1 MECPRLNAAP
11 VVSRAPFS
19 RVASCSG
26 FDNEL
31 GDLIVAAG
39 DQVVSP
45 TGKSF
50 VVLKHLGRG
59 TFGQV
64 LKVQS
69 SGNRV
74 YAVKVIRNRPA
85 FLKQAEMEVEVLQRL
100 RIPRTA
106 KGALADTAKQLA
118 ADPRALVV
126 QMHDHFVYKNHLCL
140 VFEELGVNLLQ
151 LLQQNHCRGLSIS
164 LIRYFTKQLLKAKS
178 MVPTCA
184 APRLL
189 APTVP
194 SPNARLLVVSA
205 GVAAAVRHAN
215 RALRYQAGEYIAA
228 EPPLSRNQI
237 D

>member
-1 MECPRLNAAP
+1 MRPVCMLHTLRRSHSPAMAP
-11 VVSRAPFS
+11 
-19 RVASCSG
+19 CSG

-31 GDLIVAAG
+31 GDLIVASG

-45 TGKSF
+45 TGRSF
-50 VVLKHLGRG
+50 EVLKHLGRG

-85 FLKQAEMEVEVLQRL
+85 FLKQAEMEVEMLQRL
-100 RIPRTA
+100 RVPRTA
-106 KGALADTAKQLA
+106 KEVHSNGAKEHA

-126 QMHDHFVYKNHLCL
+126 QMYDHFVYKNHLCL

-164 LIRYFTKQLLKAKS
+164 LIRYFTKQLLKAGS
-178 MVPTCA
+178 MA
-184 APRLL
+184 APPFLCSHC
-189 APTVP
+189 AFSS
-194 SPNARLLVVSA
+194 SPL
-205 GVAAAVRHAN
+205 
-215 RALRYQAGEYIAA
+215 
-228 EPPLSRNQI
+228 
-237 D
+237 

>member
-1 MECPRLNAAP
+1 VRVPNVSVLLVSLHTLRRLTSP
-11 VVSRAPFS
+11 G
-19 RVASCSG
+19 VASCSG

-50 VVLKHLGRG
+50 EVLKHLGRG

-85 FLKQAEMEVEVLQRL
+85 FLKQAEMEVEMLQRL
-100 RIPRTA
+100 RVPWTA
-106 KGALADTAKQLA
+106 KEVHSDAAKEHA

-126 QMHDHFVYKNHLCL
+126 QMYDHFVYKNHLCL

-164 LIRYFTKQLLKAKS
+164 LIRYFTKQLLKA
-178 MVPTCA
+178 
-184 APRLL
+184 
-189 APTVP
+189 
-194 SPNARLLVVSA
+194 
-205 GVAAAVRHAN
+205 
-215 RALRYQAGEYIAA
+215 
-228 EPPLSRNQI
+228 
-237 D
+237 

>member
-1 MECPRLNAAP
+1 M
-11 VVSRAPFS
+11 
-19 RVASCSG
+19 ASCSG

-50 VVLKHLGRG
+50 EVLKHLGRG

-74 YAVKVIRNRPA
+74 CAVKVIRNRPA
-85 FLKQAEMEVEVLQRL
+85 FLKQAEIEVELLQRL

-106 KGALADTAKQLA
+106 KGDHSDAAK
-118 ADPRALVV
+118 DPRALVV
-126 QMHDHFVYKNHLCL
+126 QMYDHFVYKNHLCL

-164 LIRYFTKQLLKAKS
+164 LIRYFTKQLLKAGS
-178 MVPTCA
+178 MAPPPT
-184 APRLL
+184 L
-189 APTVP
+189 APTP
-194 SPNARLLVVSA
+194 
-205 GVAAAVRHAN
+205 RH
-215 RALRYQAGEYIAA
+215 R
-228 EPPLSRNQI
+228 
-237 D
+237 

>member
-1 MECPRLNAAP
+1 M
-11 VVSRAPFS
+11 
-19 RVASCSG
+19 ASCSG

-45 TGKSF
+45 TGRSF
-50 VVLKHLGRG
+50 EVLKHLGRG

-69 SGNRV
+69 SGNRG

-85 FLKQAEMEVEVLQRL
+85 FLKQAEIEVELLQRL

-106 KGALADTAKQLA
+106 KGFDSDPAREYT
-118 ADPRALVV
+118 DPRALVV
-126 QMHDHFVYKNHLCL
+126 QMYDHFVYKNHLCL

-164 LIRYFTKQLLKAKS
+164 LTRYFTKQLLKVGS
-178 MVPTCA
+178 WI
-184 APRLL
+184 
-189 APTVP
+189 
-194 SPNARLLVVSA
+194 
-205 GVAAAVRHAN
+205 H
-215 RALRYQAGEYIAA
+215 
-228 EPPLSRNQI
+228 PPLLPPPLVTADSSR
-237 D
+237 

>member
-1 MECPRLNAAP
+1 MAP
-11 VVSRAPFS
+11 
-19 RVASCSG
+19 CSG

-31 GDLIVAAG
+31 GDLIVASG

-45 TGKSF
+45 TGRSF
-50 VVLKHLGRG
+50 EVLKHLGRG

-85 FLKQAEMEVEVLQRL
+85 FLKQAEMEVEMLQRL
-100 RIPRTA
+100 RVPRTA
-106 KGALADTAKQLA
+106 KDVHSDAAKEHA

-164 LIRYFTKQLLKAKS
+164 LIRYFTKQLLKAGS
-178 MVPTCA
+178 MA
-184 APRLL
+184 APPFLCSHC
-189 APTVP
+189 AFSS
-194 SPNARLLVVSA
+194 SPL
-205 GVAAAVRHAN
+205 
-215 RALRYQAGEYIAA
+215 
-228 EPPLSRNQI
+228 
-237 D
+237 

>member
-1 MECPRLNAAP
+1 M
-11 VVSRAPFS
+11 
-19 RVASCSG
+19 ASCSG

-50 VVLKHLGRG
+50 EVLKHLGRG

-74 YAVKVIRNRPA
+74 CAVKVIRNRPA
-85 FLKQAEMEVEVLQRL
+85 FLKQAEIEVELLQRL
-100 RIPRTA
+100 RIPRSA
-106 KGALADTAKQLA
+106 KDAHSDPAKEYT
-118 ADPRALVV
+118 DPRALVV
-126 QMHDHFVYKNHLCL
+126 QMYDHFVYKNHLCL

-164 LIRYFTKQLLKAKS
+164 LIRYFTKQLLKAGS
-178 MVPTCA
+178 MAPPTA
-184 APRLL
+184 L
-189 APTVP
+189 APTAP
-194 SPNARLLVVSA
+194 CHR
-205 GVAAAVRHAN
+205 
-215 RALRYQAGEYIAA
+215 
-228 EPPLSRNQI
+228 
-237 D
+237 

>member
-1 MECPRLNAAP
+1 M
-11 VVSRAPFS
+11 
-19 RVASCSG
+19 ASCSG

-50 VVLKHLGRG
+50 EVLKHLGRG

-74 YAVKVIRNRPA
+74 CAVKVIRNRPA
-85 FLKQAEMEVEVLQRL
+85 FLKQAEIEVELLQRL

-106 KGALADTAKQLA
+106 KGDHSDAAK
-118 ADPRALVV
+118 DPRALVV
-126 QMHDHFVYKNHLCL
+126 QMYDHFVYKNHLCL

-164 LIRYFTKQLLKAKS
+164 LIRYFTKQLLKAGS
-178 MVPTCA
+178 MAPPTA
-184 APRLL
+184 L
-189 APTVP
+189 APTAP
-194 SPNARLLVVSA
+194 CHR
-205 GVAAAVRHAN
+205 
-215 RALRYQAGEYIAA
+215 
-228 EPPLSRNQI
+228 
-237 D
+237 